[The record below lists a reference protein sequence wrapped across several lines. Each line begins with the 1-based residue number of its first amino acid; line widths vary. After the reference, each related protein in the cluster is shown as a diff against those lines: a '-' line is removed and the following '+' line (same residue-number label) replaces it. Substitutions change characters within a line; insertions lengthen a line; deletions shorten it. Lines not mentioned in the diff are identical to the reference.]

1 MPFALRMKD
10 TPSLSVAGRRIWET
24 MRDIPDY
31 NGNIKE
37 GLRALRGAKFNTI
50 HHIC

>member
-1 MPFALRMKD
+1 MNAMPFVLRMTD
-10 TPSLSVAGRRIWET
+10 TPNLSVAERRIWET

-37 GLRALRGAKFNTI
+37 GLRAYELYNRQV
-50 HHIC
+50 